1 MPFFLLAITAQAATW
16 IKRLALIIAYG
27 MAIGALVILLMLPMW
42 PGWDNWALLQ
52 AGSGAGRSLL
62 ALLILGFKDAWGV
75 NFAFDFWRN
84 LLFLIYALIY
94 CYYLWQM
101 FTSSQKSVASS
112 QKVTGG
118 PPSFHP
124 SILPTSHPSNPPIL
138 PPSSLPILQSSFHI
152 LFWYVLLVAPVF
164 HAWYLLWF
172 LPLAA
177 LLLPDQRPL
186 VASIVFSI
194 TALFIIPYFETIR
207 VWYPA
212 LLDNQLL
219 GHLIGVPLLI
229 VPPALALLWP
239 IRPSVKSE
247 V

>member
-1 MPFFLLAITAQAATW
+1 VGRAQGLL
-16 IKRLALIIAYG
+16 
-27 MAIGALVILLMLPMW
+27 
-42 PGWDNWALLQ
+42 
-52 AGSGAGRSLL
+52 
-62 ALLILGFKDAWGV
+62 
-75 NFAFDFWRN
+75 
-84 LLFLIYALIY
+84 
-94 CYYLWQM
+94 
-101 FTSSQKSVASS
+101 
-112 QKVTGG
+112 
-118 PPSFHP
+118 
-124 SILPTSHPSNPPIL
+124 
-138 PPSSLPILQSSFHI
+138 ILQSSFHV

-186 VASIVFSI
+186 MATIIFSI

-212 LLDNQLL
+212 LLNNPLL

-239 IRPSVKSE
+239 IRPRAKSE